1 MRVLVTRPI
10 EDADRT
16 SEALAT
22 AGHEALITP
31 LFRIASLPH
40 VMPGEADALVATSA
54 NAIRRADLTNVPR
67 DRPVYAVGRATAGEA
82 RRAGFGDVRSADG
95 DATDLAALLLAS
107 PHRRLAYLAG
117 RPRRD
122 AALQALGPDF
132 TICIVETY
140 ETQAVE
146 TLPAAAVEAL
156 RQGTV
161 DAALHFSPRAAEIFD
176 TLAAEAGLGAEAGR
190 LLHVFI
196 SAAAVTPA
204 FPHGRIADRPNLAA
218 MIAALGPPL
227 SVRN

>member
-16 SEALAT
+16 SEALAA
-22 AGHEALITP
+22 AGHEALIAP
-31 LFRIASLPH
+31 LFRVAPLPH
-40 VMPGEADALVATSA
+40 VMPVVADAIVATSA
-54 NAIRRADLTNVPR
+54 NAIRQADLTNVPR

-82 RRAGFGDVRSADG
+82 RRAGFHDVRSAEG
-95 DATDLAALLLAS
+95 DAADLATLLAAS

-122 AALQALGPDF
+122 AALHALGEQF
-132 TICIVETY
+132 SITVVETY

-146 TLPAAAVEAL
+146 TLPPAAAEAL

-161 DAALHFSPRAAEIFD
+161 AAALHFSPRAAEIFAMLASRAG
-176 TLAAEAGLGAEAGR
+176 LAAETAR

-196 SAAAVTPA
+196 SKAAVIDA
-204 FPHGRIADRPNLAA
+204 FPHCRIANRPNLAA
-218 MIAALGPPL
+218 MIAALGPPPP
-227 SVRN
+227 VRN